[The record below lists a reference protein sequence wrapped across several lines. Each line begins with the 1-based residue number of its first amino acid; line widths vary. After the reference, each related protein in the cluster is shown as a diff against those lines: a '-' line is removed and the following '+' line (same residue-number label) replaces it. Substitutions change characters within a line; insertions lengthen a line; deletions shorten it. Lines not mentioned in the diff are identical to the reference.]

1 MLGLELNITLPSP
14 LDCEVLAVPLGD
26 VVTSEHRDKGGSIGA
41 AGSRALLL
49 YKPARYSYTSN
60 YVSRGTYLRNETE
73 TTTCFAIRDRF
84 IDISLVAVSS
94 HPLETV

>member
-14 LDCEVLAVPLGD
+14 LPSPTPLTGEVLAVPLGD

-49 YKPARYSYTSN
+49 YKPARYSYT
-60 YVSRGTYLRNETE
+60 YQLRIPWDVP
-73 TTTCFAIRDRF
+73 A
-84 IDISLVAVSS
+84 
-94 HPLETV
+94 